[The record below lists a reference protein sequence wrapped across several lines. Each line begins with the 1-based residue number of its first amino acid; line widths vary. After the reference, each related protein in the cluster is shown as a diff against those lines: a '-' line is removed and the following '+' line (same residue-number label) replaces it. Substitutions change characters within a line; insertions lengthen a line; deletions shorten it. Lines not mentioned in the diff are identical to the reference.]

1 MKQILSYVILDNSL
15 DRWLKFV
22 VLILL
27 AIILKKYISVV
38 LGKITYRPFRKFS
51 NENETQKFTEL
62 LSKPFQFLVLF
73 ITVYYAF
80 KTLHYPTNLEL
91 RNEDFDLKIIFNDIL
106 KTAGAFAI
114 TWIVLRIVDFLSFVF
129 YQKYSSHDSVV
140 DEQIVPFIKD
150 SSKVVICIVSIII
163 VLSAIY
169 KLNVASIIAGIG
181 IGGLALALAAK
192 ESLENLFGSFTIFLD
207 KPFHVGDTI
216 QVGNVTGIVE
226 RVGFRSTRIRTDN
239 KTFVTM
245 PNKQMVDTVL
255 DNITERTH
263 RKVEFKIYLQQTT
276 SKQQLSTI
284 LSKIKIELAKQEI
297 IEADFTVIF
306 NNINIGSFEILISYL
321 VKDADLKTFN
331 EIKESINFY
340 ILELLQSEKVEMVNT
355 DFVLN
360 NTVKIK

>member
-1 MKQILSYVILDNSL
+1 MNQVLSYVFLDNTIEH
-15 DRWLKFV
+15 WLKFV

-27 AIILKKYISVV
+27 AVILKKYISVV

-51 NENETQKFTEL
+51 NDNETQKFTEL
-62 LSKPFQFLVLF
+62 LSKPFQFLILF

-80 KTLHYPTNLEL
+80 KTLHYPTHLEL
-91 RNEDFDLKIIFNDIL
+91 QNEDFDLKIILNDIL

-114 TWIVLRIVDFLSFVF
+114 TWIVLRIIDFLSFVF

-150 SSKVVICIVSIII
+150 SSKVAICIVSIII
-163 VLSAIY
+163 ILSAIY

-216 QVGNVTGIVE
+216 QVGNVTGVVE

-263 RKVEFKIYLQQTT
+263 RKVEFKIYLQQSTT
-276 SKQQLSTI
+276 KQQLTSI
-284 LSKIKIELAKQEI
+284 INYIKQYLDKHELIEK
-297 IEADFTVIF
+297 DYTVLF
-306 NNINIGSFEILISYL
+306 NNIGVGSFEILISYL
-321 VKDADLKTFN
+321 VKDADIKAFN
-331 EIKESINFY
+331 EIKESLNFY
-340 ILELLQSEKVEMVNT
+340 ILDILQQEKAEMVQAEMII
-355 DFVLN
+355 N
-360 NTVKIK
+360 NVKK

>member
-1 MKQILSYVILDNSL
+1 MNQALSYVFLDNSL
-15 DRWLKFV
+15 DRWIKFV

-27 AIILKKYISVV
+27 AIILKKYISVI

-51 NENETQKFTEL
+51 SENETQKFTEL
-62 LSKPFQFLVLF
+62 LSKPFQFLILF

-80 KTLHYPTNLEL
+80 KTLHYPTSLVFY
-91 RNEDFDLKIIFNDIL
+91 NEDFDLKTILNDIL
-106 KTAGAFAI
+106 KTAGAFSI
-114 TWIVLRIVDFLSFVF
+114 TWIILRIVDFLSFVF

-140 DEQIVPFIKD
+140 DEQIVPFVKD
-150 SSKVVICIVSIII
+150 SSKVVICIVSIVI
-163 VLSAIY
+163 VLSTIY

-216 QVGNVTGIVE
+216 QVGNVTGVVE

-263 RKVEFKIYLQQTT
+263 RKVEFKLFLKQDT
-276 SKQQLSTI
+276 SKQQLVSI
-284 LSKIKIELAKQEI
+284 INQIKLQLSNNELIET
-297 IEADFTVIF
+297 DYTVMF
-306 NNINIGSFEILISYL
+306 NNISIGSFEILISYL

-331 EIKESINFY
+331 ELKEQLNFF
-340 ILELLQSEKVEMVNT
+340 ILDTLQTEKVEMVHA
-355 DFVLN
+355 DMVIN
-360 NTVKIK
+360 NVKK